1 MSGIHD
7 PRISVIIPVYNGERY
22 LVEALESVL
31 AQTLKPIEIIVID
44 DDSTDESANVAK
56 SFVPVVKYDLQHHAG
71 PGSARNRGVE
81 LARGQYLAFLD
92 ADDLWVTNKLDLQ
105 MSAFTSQPG
114 LDAVFGHVEQFVS
127 ADLPRERAE
136 QMDCPA
142 EAAPARLPGTMLIKS
157 ETFKKVGWFSS
168 ELRVGEFVEWYA
180 RAAELSISDV
190 ILPQTVL
197 QRRIH
202 ASNSG
207 ILHRNARS
215 DYVRV
220 VKAAMDRR
228 RRRVAETK
236 L

>member
-1 MSGIHD
+1 VDDGSTD
-7 PRISVIIPVYNGERY
+7 RSADVARCFAP
-22 LVEALESVL
+22 
-31 AQTLKPIEIIVID
+31 TLK
-44 DDSTDESANVAK
+44 
-56 SFVPVVKYDLQHHAG
+56 YHLQPHAG
-71 PGSARNRGVE
+71 PGAARNRGVE
-81 LARGQYLAFLD
+81 LARGHYLAFLD

-105 MSAFTSQPG
+105 MSAFASQPG

-136 QMDCPA
+136 QIDCPT
-142 EAAPARLPGTMLIKS
+142 EPSPARLPGTMLINS

-180 RAAELSISDV
+180 RATELSISDV

-197 QRRIH
+197 KRRIH